1 MTRHMERN
9 GLFCRP
15 NGWRLT
21 STEGVP
27 LMRRGVLVLGGRESG
42 SMMEVSTGL
51 EIAFDREMELIK
63 NQTP

>member
-1 MTRHMERN
+1 
-9 GLFCRP
+9 
-15 NGWRLT
+15 
-21 STEGVP
+21 
-27 LMRRGVLVLGGRESG
+27 MRRGVLVLGGRESG